1 MFSRSYNR
9 GSYYNHSPMFEVGSQ
24 KLVKTLQILQ
34 ILETL
39 PTSKFRPENPRS
51 SQPSGGHPAGSPRQ
65 TPAPGR
71 SPPPPPAR
79 SPAPRAAPPKRSA
92 ALSQTR
98 GRRSETPGRGPGPS
112 GKDITSCEFDGEF
125 NGKTMDLN
133 GCKLGFIM
141 IDPKMGF
148 DLRTIVGKY
157 VEISMV

>member
-1 MFSRSYNR
+1 
-9 GSYYNHSPMFEVGSQ
+9 MFEVGSQ

-98 GRRSETPGRGPGPS
+98 GRRSEPPGRGPGPS